1 MKVNKTV
8 DRFDDYKSIIS
19 KTVEE
24 NQGKEEKKTGM
35 EEDLELEEQT
45 GKENYYN

>member
-1 MKVNKTV
+1 MKT
-8 DRFDDYKSIIS
+8 
-19 KTVEE
+19 EE
-24 NQGKEEKKTGM
+24 KNQGKEEKKTGM